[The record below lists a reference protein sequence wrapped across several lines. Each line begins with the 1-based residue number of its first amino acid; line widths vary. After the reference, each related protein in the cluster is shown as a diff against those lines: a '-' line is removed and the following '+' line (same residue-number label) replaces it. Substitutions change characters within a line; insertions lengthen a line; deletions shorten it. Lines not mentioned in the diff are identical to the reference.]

1 MSPGD
6 AGKFLHMR
14 SNSKRLCARSR
25 LSRKYEGSSSMLRP
39 GHMLAEYCGSYIG
52 LRGKP
57 PLDVL
62 NLLEHLFKKNKTTY
76 VAFFILKIFL
86 F

>member
-14 SNSKRLCARSR
+14 SNSKRFCARSR

-62 NLLEHLFKKNKTTY
+62 
-76 VAFFILKIFL
+76 IL
-86 F
+86 

>member
-14 SNSKRLCARSR
+14 SNSKHLCAKSR
-25 LSRKYEGSSSMLRP
+25 LSRKYGGSSSMLRP

-57 PLDVL
+57 PLD
-62 NLLEHLFKKNKTTY
+62 
-76 VAFFILKIFL
+76 ILIL
-86 F
+86 